1 MVGTL
6 QAIGL
11 GGMYQRPK
19 MGVYVDNNGRQWQTN
34 EVEMEE
40 ELEKDAEGN
49 VIPLLREDGT
59 PVRDTQTGLPKFQPR
74 IDSKTGKPYLRPV
87 MTWAHREPDA
97 NTLMWLASH
106 QYSDEFGDAAVEHNV
121 NLRAVTNDA
130 TVQTIAAR
138 VEAYE
143 RKRALPPP
151 EVEDAEVI
159 EEQEDNAE
167 LRSTPTGGTEKS

>member
-1 MVGTL
+1 MIGTL
-6 QAIGL
+6 QALGL

-19 MGVYVDNNGRQWQTN
+19 MRVYIDNDGRQWQTN

-40 ELEKDAEGN
+40 ELEHDAEGN
-49 VIPLLREDGT
+49 VIPLLTETGA
-59 PVRDTQTGLPKFQPR
+59 PARDPQTGLQKFQPK
-74 IDSKTGKPYLRPV
+74 IDPRTGKPYLRPV
-87 MTWAHREPDA
+87 MTWAHRDPDA
-97 NTLMWLASH
+97 NTLKWLASH
-106 QYSDEFGDAAVEHNV
+106 QYADEFGDTAVEHNV

-143 RKRALPPP
+143 RKRALPAP

-159 EEQEDNAE
+159 EQEGDAE
-167 LRSTPTGGTEKS
+167 LPSTPTGGAENT